1 VVKQRDED
9 LGTKGF
15 TNGALYDASR
25 PDYPE
30 SAINYFASVFDTGI
44 ETRAL
49 DLGAGTGIF
58 TRQMLPHVG
67 TMTAVDPS
75 ASMREALLASTPE
88 VQVLDGSDISIP
100 VSDGNI
106 DVVFVAQAF
115 HWFDEM
121 RALEEIRRVLVSGGG
136 LGLIWNERDES
147 EEWVRE
153 LSHAMEWD
161 TRQPYDVG
169 KDFTAVIASGPFID
183 VERVS
188 FSHSQTLSREG
199 LYQRVLSTSYIS
211 AMEVSQREDL
221 MKRVRLVVEELPEP
235 IVLPYVTTA
244 YSARAQ
250 RKLTNRGAH

>member
-1 VVKQRDED
+1 MAKQRDED

-30 SAINYFASVFDTGI
+30 SAINYFASVFDTGF

-58 TRQMLPHVG
+58 SRQMLPRVG
-67 TMTAVDPS
+67 TMIAVEPS
-75 ASMREALLASTPE
+75 ASMREVLRASTPE
-88 VQVLDGSDISIP
+88 LEVLDGSDISIP
-100 VSDGNI
+100 VSDGSI

-115 HWFDEM
+115 HWFDEI

-169 KDFTAVIASGPFID
+169 KDFTAVIAGGPFID
-183 VERVS
+183 IERVT
-188 FSHSQTLSREG
+188 FAHSQTLSRKG
-199 LYQRVLSTSYIS
+199 LYERVLSTSYIT
-211 AMEVSQREDL
+211 AMPERQLEEL
-221 MKRVRLVVEELPEP
+221 LNQVRQVVEELIEP

-244 YSARAQ
+244 YSARSE
-250 RKLTNRGAH
+250 GAWVL